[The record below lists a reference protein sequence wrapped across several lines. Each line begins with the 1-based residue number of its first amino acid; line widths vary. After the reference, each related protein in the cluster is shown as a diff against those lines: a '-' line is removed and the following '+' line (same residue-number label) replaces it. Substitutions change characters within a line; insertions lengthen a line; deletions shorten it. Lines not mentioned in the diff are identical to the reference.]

1 MLLEETAKLRNS
13 DSEDEGGHNTE
24 GDPWDGIENV
34 PEIDHKA
41 EYIDEY
47 KYTTVTVEAV
57 DVSREGLHKVVGEAE
72 DDLEDGLGIG
82 QEGTKTESFS
92 REGTSLAQVGKRKWT
107 KERPPGPKK
116 RKKKFR
122 YESKADRKTT
132 RHKERSGN
140 RAKAKARKE

>member
-1 MLLEETAKLRNS
+1 MLLEETANLRNG
-13 DSEDEGGHNTE
+13 DSEDEGGYDAE

-41 EYIDEY
+41 EYIDEN
-47 KYTTVTVEAV
+47 KYTTVMVEAV
-57 DVSREGLHKVVGEAE
+57 NVSKEGLHKAVEEAE
-72 DDLEDGLGIG
+72 DDPEDGLGIG
-82 QEGTKTESFS
+82 QEGTKAESS
-92 REGTSLAQVGKRKWT
+92 PHEGTSLAQVGKRKWT

-116 RKKKFR
+116 RKKKFH